1 MIASLIRS
9 ATLFSFC
16 SHKSRPFGE
25 AFSQGWHGLAS
36 IFRRLNFQETN
47 MQRDIQIRIVD
58 RWALASDGGQW
69 VVQKQAGDSWVA
81 LKFIR
86 STKDT
91 LEWSMGRA
99 GVPCH
104 IREQLIEGL
113 PETFDEWR
121 ELACLPPRSLKAA

>member
-1 MIASLIRS
+1 
-9 ATLFSFC
+9 
-16 SHKSRPFGE
+16 
-25 AFSQGWHGLAS
+25 
-36 IFRRLNFQETN
+36 

-58 RWALASDGGQW
+58 RWALASDGVQW

-86 STKDT
+86 STKHT

-104 IREQLIEGL
+104 IRERLIEGL
-113 PETFDEWR
+113 PDTFDEWR
-121 ELACLPPRSLKAA
+121 EDVWHGLVKQSRRLTGETAKAAMTPPQTTSTSLLGDKEAA